1 MKPIRTWIVVAD
13 GAHARFFLNEGPGR
27 GLTLALPGAPV
38 VPHPPT
44 RELGTDRP
52 GRVFESADSSRHAL
66 EPRADWHRLEKQQF
80 ARAVAHVVDRAAG
93 DNAFDR
99 LVLIA
104 PPKTLGDLRA
114 ALGPASHAAIHREL
128 AKDLTHVADAA
139 LPAHLENVVNI

>member
-27 GLTLALPGAPV
+27 GLTPALPEAPA

-44 RELGTDRP
+44 REQGSDRP

-80 ARAVAHVVDRAAG
+80 ARAVARIVDQASG

-114 ALGPASHAAIHREL
+114 ALGQASHGAIHREL

-139 LPAHLENVVNI
+139 LPAHLETVVNV

>member
-1 MKPIRTWIVVAD
+1 MKPIRTWIVIAD
-13 GAHARFFLNEGPGR
+13 GAHARIFLNEGPGR
-27 GLTLALPGAPV
+27 GLTLALPKSPD
-38 VPHPPT
+38 VPLPPA

-80 ARAVAHVVDRAAG
+80 AREVAHVVDRAAG

-114 ALGPASHAAIHREL
+114 ALCPASRGAIHGEL
-128 AKDLTHVADAA
+128 AKDLTHVSYAA
-139 LPAHLENVVNI
+139 LPAHLEDVVNI